1 MLRYFRKKHPLR
13 IILQPITK
21 IDKTPPAPRAT
32 REKKFVFY
40 SF

>member
-1 MLRYFRKKHPLR
+1 MLRYFRKKNPLR
-13 IILQPITK
+13 IILQPINQ

>member
-1 MLRYFRKKHPLR
+1 MLGYFRKKNPLQ
-13 IILQPITK
+13 IILQPINQ